1 MISTLIRETLITGKR
16 LKTRPVGAGE
26 TAQQLGALL
35 ARAELSRQSLNSFLP
50 RVL

>member
-26 TAQQLGALL
+26 TAQWVRMLILQ
-35 ARAELSRQSLNSFLP
+35 
-50 RVL
+50 V